1 MGDLGPSEGPPGGL
15 AASLAEGLPESL
27 RHRLADFFLIAD
39 LTGTELLVSD
49 ALKGNFIACN
59 RLAQERL
66 GYSAD
71 QLFGLSPESIQAD
84 PDHDAAWVAAR
95 RAEVIATGSSRF
107 RTRHRRRDDSIVDV
121 VVSNGILVMD
131 GRQLIVSCVQ
141 DETLQRHRET
151 ELLDLLRLLE
161 EGSSISGIGV
171 WDLRFSD
178 GRMRWSEQMRHL
190 CHQPAG
196 EASQTLNGY
205 GLLVHPD
212 DRLRWSMDLRRAVAR
227 GDRLCSRHR
236 LGFADGSE
244 RMVEVLGYGSYDQSG
259 APIRMV
265 GTLRDVTQ
273 SPSLVEAMAGERM
286 LDSLTSLPNK
296 IATLEELGRRL
307 NGRRYNASLAVLSL
321 DVDGFEEIND
331 TFGSDVGDRVL
342 RSMATRLR
350 ELAGQQPWLARLS
363 SDQFLIIL
371 EEGIRSIG
379 DAMAAA
385 RRLQQD
391 WNQQPPLLEDL
402 PLTPTFS
409 VGLACYPEHAQDSR
423 PLIQCANTALMRARA
438 MGRNQL
444 CAYSSTISRRIQERM
459 AMGSR
464 LSQAID
470 REELRLQVQPQRAA
484 DQALVGGEILLRWTN
499 HLKVSV
505 PPSQFL
511 PLAEESGLMLQ
522 LWPWILRQSLQQ
534 VGAWQAAGLRPP
546 RLALNVSPTELERPQ
561 RRFVSTLAEALRE
574 HGLQPEQLELE
585 IAETAL
591 IHNPL
596 LASEHLRLLADQGFR
611 IAIDNFGTGY
621 SSLELLRSLPVHRL
635 KIDRTFVR
643 DLAASAVD
651 RTIVATTITL
661 AHGLGM
667 QCTAEGVETE
677 EQWGLL
683 RDLGCDCFQGDL
695 CGQPLEPEA
704 FEALLREQGTRGS
717 EPPHQPGSAPA
728 LAAAAPGPPGERS
741 GTPSPLEQLRLLRA
755 AVDSGSDS
763 FLLLQSVHGPN
774 GCIEDFLILDANP
787 AACTFLAQDR
797 DSLIGEML
805 RASAPQMGHSGWLDL
820 YADAAM
826 RTTPTVVHGVA
837 FQPEDQPS
845 GTYHAIEITPD
856 RGTLAVRWRD
866 VTEQVSAA
874 RGLAD
879 AATLYRLL
887 ADNIVDVM
895 LLLDRQQ
902 GVVWV
907 SPSLQP
913 MTGWL
918 QKQWLG
924 RRFGDLFVTGDDPP
938 EPVDLSRWLAD
949 SGPIRQGR
957 LRLADP
963 EGGWSWVQLSV
974 RKLSD
979 EGLLDL
985 DTSGL
990 DTGDE
995 VGPVGNTLRLAHGYV
1010 ITLQPVDQQVM
1021 EERLLLQRAN
1031 TDPLTGLCSRGAIL
1045 DRLGQRLLDQRVLTA
1060 QPLALLFCD
1069 CDGFKGINDRYG
1081 HACGDA
1087 VLRTVAERITS
1098 RIRHGDLAGRI
1109 GGDEFLVLLDGIR
1122 SLDDGIAIAEAL
1134 QASIGEPFEWNG
1146 ATIVPSCSIG
1156 VALHGAGEDAD
1167 LFLKRADRNMYT
1179 AKAAGRHR
1187 VVAL

>member
-1 MGDLGPSEGPPGGL
+1 MGDVGLSEGLSEGL
-15 AASLAEGLPESL
+15 AAPL
-27 RHRLADFFLIAD
+27 RRRLADLCLISD
-39 LTGTELLVSD
+39 LMGTELLVSD
-49 ALKGNFIACN
+49 ADKGNFIACN
-59 RLAQERL
+59 QLALARL

-71 QLFGLSPESIQAD
+71 QLFALSPEAIQAD

-95 RAEVIATGSSRF
+95 RDEVISAGSSRF
-107 RTRHRRRDDSIVDV
+107 RTRHRRSDDSILDV
-121 VVSNGILVMD
+121 VVSNGILVAD
-131 GRQLIVSCVQ
+131 GRQMIVSCVQ

-178 GRMRWSEQMRHL
+178 GRMRWSELMRHL
-190 CHQPAG
+190 CNQQDV
-196 EASQTLNGY
+196 EACQTLSAY

-244 RMVEVLGYGSYDQSG
+244 RMVEVLGYVSYDRSG
-259 APIRMV
+259 APVRMV
-265 GTLRDVTQ
+265 GTLRDVTESQ
-273 SPSLVEAMAGERM
+273 SLVQAMAGDRM
-286 LDSLTSLPNK
+286 VDPLTGLPNK
-296 IATLEELGRRL
+296 LATLEELGRRL
-307 NGRRYNASLAVLSL
+307 NGRSYNASLTVLSL
-321 DVDGFEEIND
+321 DMDGLEEIND
-331 TFGSDVGDRVL
+331 TYGSDVGDRVL
-342 RSMATRLR
+342 RSMASRLR
-350 ELAGQQPWLARLS
+350 ELAGQQNWLARSS

-385 RRLQQD
+385 RRLQQE
-391 WNQQPPLLEDL
+391 WSQQPPLLEDL

-409 VGLACYPEHAQDSR
+409 LGLACYPEHAQDSR

-459 AMGSR
+459 ALGSR

-470 REELRLQVQPQRAA
+470 REELSLQVQPQLAP
-484 DQALVGGEILLRWTN
+484 DHGLVGGEILLRWTN
-499 HLKVSV
+499 HLKVSI

-522 LWPWILRQSLQQ
+522 LWPWILRRSLQL
-534 VGAWQAAGLRPP
+534 VRAWQAAGLRPP

-561 RRFVSTLAEALRE
+561 RRFVSTLIEALDE

-585 IAETAL
+585 ITETAL
-591 IHNPL
+591 IRNPL

-643 DLAASAVD
+643 TIAASAVD

-667 QCTAEGVETE
+667 QCTAEGVETQ
-677 EQWGLL
+677 EQFRMLQE
-683 RDLGCDCFQGDL
+683 LGCDCFQGFL
-695 CGQPLEPEA
+695 CGHPLEPEA
-704 FEALLREQGTRGS
+704 FEALLREQETLG
-717 EPPHQPGSAPA
+717 PQPQTLPGPAPA
-728 LAAAAPGPPGERS
+728 LTAAAPSPPAERS
-741 GTPSPLEQLRLLRA
+741 RTPSPLEQLRLLRA

-763 FLLLQSVHGPN
+763 FLLLQSIHGHD
-774 GCIEDFLILDANP
+774 GSIENFQILDANP

-797 DSLIGEML
+797 DSLIGQL
-805 RASAPQMGHSGWLDL
+805 LLTVAPQVRPCGWMDL
-820 YADAAM
+820 YVDAAM
-826 RTTPTVVHGVA
+826 RTIPTVIHGVA
-837 FQPEDQPS
+837 CQHDDQPS
-845 GTYHAIEITPD
+845 GLFHAIEITRD

-866 VTEQVSAA
+866 VTEQINAA
-874 RGLAD
+874 RSLAD

-895 LLLDRQQ
+895 LLLDRRQE
-902 GVVWV
+902 VIWV

-924 RRFGDLFVTGDDPP
+924 QRFGDLFVSSADPP
-938 EPVDLSRWLAD
+938 EPVDLSQWLAD

-957 LRLADP
+957 LRLRDP

-974 RKLSD
+974 RNLSE

-985 DTSGL
+985 DTTGL
-990 DTGDE
+990 DTADE

-1031 TDPLTGLCSRGAIL
+1031 TDPLTGLCSRAAIL
-1045 DRLGQRLLDQRVLTA
+1045 DRLGQCLLDQRAYTA

-1122 SLDDGIAIAEAL
+1122 SLDDGIAIAESL
-1134 QASIGEPFEWNG
+1134 QAWIGEPFDWNDD
-1146 ATIVPSCSIG
+1146 TIVPSCSIG

-1167 LFLKRADRNMYT
+1167 LFLKRADRSMYA